1 MKNKQP
7 RLDPQ
12 TVKPHAVAESRS
24 FKLPKCGSFHLARD
38 VQVMVSREYGNEV
51 T

>member
-1 MKNKQP
+1 MTNKQP
-7 RLDPQ
+7 RWGE
-12 TVKPHAVAESRS
+12 TVKPHAVAECRS
-24 FKLPKCGSFHLARD
+24 FKLPRCCSFHLVRD